1 MNTELHGKSFALG
14 VLLGAIFVS
23 TATLAGVLIGS
34 KLTAGSRVSAAA
46 VAAVSPE
53 AWEYSVLRGRPST
66 PEMQERINAAAAEG
80 WELVAALP
88 YTDAAYAVMRRL
100 RK

>member
-14 VLLGAIFVS
+14 VLLGAVFVS
-23 TATLAGVLIGS
+23 TATLAGVLLGS
-34 KLTAGSRVSAAA
+34 RLGGSPRGAVSQTAGISG
-46 VAAVSPE
+46 E
-53 AWEYSVLRGRPST
+53 AWEYNVVRGKPSN
-66 PEMQERINAAAAEG
+66 PEMQERINAAATEG

-88 YTDAAYAVMRRL
+88 YTDGAYAVMRRL